1 LYAIVGIIP
10 RVFESL
16 PVTRGRLFTSFNE
29 SYLLLAQKGS
39 YRGRWPKQQQAS
51 EEPPIRIYEAIQTET
66 QRTTLRVM
74 ATRAE
79 EAKRKLSL
87 YALDRILWTLEE
99 MNLAERTIVPR
110 DVVDQLRAFGVPY
123 TPEVRIPDLIELVF
137 TAQEQFMNVE
147 PEEINRVPT
156 IEELEAYF
164 EQSRVA

>member
-1 LYAIVGIIP
+1 M
-10 RVFESL
+10 
-16 PVTRGRLFTSFNE
+16 
-29 SYLLLAQKGS
+29 
-39 YRGRWPKQQQAS
+39 
-51 EEPPIRIYEAIQTET
+51 YEAIQTET
-66 QRTTLRVM
+66 QRTTLRVI
-74 ATRAE
+74 AARAH

-99 MNLAERTIVPR
+99 LNLADKSTVPP
-110 DVVDQLRAFGVPY
+110 DVVAQLRAFGVPY
-123 TPEVRIPDLIELVF
+123 TPDVKIPDLIELVF

>member
-1 LYAIVGIIP
+1 M
-10 RVFESL
+10 
-16 PVTRGRLFTSFNE
+16 
-29 SYLLLAQKGS
+29 
-39 YRGRWPKQQQAS
+39 
-51 EEPPIRIYEAIQTET
+51 YEAIQTET

-87 YALDRILWTLEE
+87 YALDRVLWALEE
-99 MNLAERTIVPR
+99 LNLAERTTVPGDIVE
-110 DVVDQLRAFGVPY
+110 QLRAFGVPY
-123 TPEVRIPDLIELVF
+123 HRDIKIPDLIELVF

>member
-1 LYAIVGIIP
+1 M
-10 RVFESL
+10 
-16 PVTRGRLFTSFNE
+16 
-29 SYLLLAQKGS
+29 
-39 YRGRWPKQQQAS
+39 
-51 EEPPIRIYEAIQTET
+51 YEAIQTET

-79 EAKRKLSL
+79 DANKRKLSL
-87 YALDRILWTLEE
+87 YALDRVLWALEE
-99 MNLAERTIVPR
+99 MNLAERTVVR
-110 DVVDQLRAFGVPY
+110 HDVVDQLIAFGVPY
-123 TPEVRIPDLIELVF
+123 TPDIKIPDLIELVF

>member
-1 LYAIVGIIP
+1 M
-10 RVFESL
+10 
-16 PVTRGRLFTSFNE
+16 
-29 SYLLLAQKGS
+29 
-39 YRGRWPKQQQAS
+39 
-51 EEPPIRIYEAIQTET
+51 YEAIQTET
-66 QRTTLRVM
+66 QRTTLRVI

-87 YALDRILWTLEE
+87 YALDRILWALEE
-99 MNLAERTIVPR
+99 LNLTERTIVPG
-110 DVVDQLRAFGVPY
+110 DIVEQLRASGVPY
-123 TPEVRIPDLIELVF
+123 TADVKVPDLIELVF

>member
-1 LYAIVGIIP
+1 
-10 RVFESL
+10 
-16 PVTRGRLFTSFNE
+16 
-29 SYLLLAQKGS
+29 
-39 YRGRWPKQQQAS
+39 
-51 EEPPIRIYEAIQTET
+51 
-66 QRTTLRVM
+66 M

-99 MNLAERTIVPR
+99 MNLAEKTIVPR
-110 DVVDQLRAFGVPY
+110 DIVDQLRAFHVPY
-123 TPEVRIPDLIELVF
+123 TPDVRIPDLIELVF
-137 TAQEQFMNVE
+137 TAQEEFMNVE

>member
-1 LYAIVGIIP
+1 
-10 RVFESL
+10 
-16 PVTRGRLFTSFNE
+16 
-29 SYLLLAQKGS
+29 
-39 YRGRWPKQQQAS
+39 
-51 EEPPIRIYEAIQTET
+51 
-66 QRTTLRVM
+66 M

-99 MNLAERTIVPR
+99 MNLAEKTIVPR
-110 DVVDQLRAFGVPY
+110 DVVDQLRAFRVPY
-123 TPEVRIPDLIELVF
+123 APDVRIPDLIELVF
-137 TAQEQFMNVE
+137 TAQEEFMNVE